1 MSKILLNKSF
11 LQKQRN
17 QLSLYK
23 KLLPSLELK
32 RSQLMMELNKNRQLL
47 VQSIQNYQTFIRQT
61 GQEIPMLA
69 NQKIDHSD
77 LIKID
82 TVEIISENIVG
93 VKLPLLKEILF
104 EKVDYPVLGK
114 PAWSEMF
121 INRYKKGIKL
131 NLEVSIVEKR
141 IGLLE
146 KVLKKTTQRV
156 NLFEKVLIPE
166 TKEQIKMIQIALDD
180 IQRTSVARSKIAK
193 SKQKELPWQ

>member
-47 VQSIQNYQTFIRQT
+47 VQSIQNYQTFIRQA

-69 NQKIDHSD
+69 NQKIDHAG

-82 TVEIISENIVG
+82 TVEIVSENIVG

-104 EKVDYPVLGK
+104 TKVDYPILGK

-121 INRYKKGIKL
+121 ITRYKKGIKL

-180 IQRTSVARSKIAK
+180 IQRASVVRSKIAK